1 MFTFVSGNLA
11 LDFAGT
17 VQERNAGFID
27 LLTAPA
33 ALDEWLIAA
42 GLLDSAAQC
51 DAAALARAVE
61 LREAVYRLAL
71 ATSVGEPWRDADRV
85 LVNRIA
91 DGPKPSIALRADTG
105 VTRRGDCD
113 HALARIATEAIELR
127 RTRSRSDQTM
137 RPRHLHTP
145 LPRHLP
151 RGFATLVRYDAVRQ
165 PRQERVVPRSPRQ
178 AVSHRAGTSSRATG
192 DTIGRYPRGRARTNA
207 KKKNTSSIARPH
219 TPNCTSFS

>member
-51 DAAALARAVE
+51 DAAALARAVG

-113 HALARIATEAIELR
+113 HALARIATEAIELLGGPDR
-127 RTRSRSDQTM
+127 DRIKQCGRDTCTRLYLDTS
-137 RPRHLHTP
+137 
-145 LPRHLP
+145 
-151 RGFATLVRYDAVRQ
+151 
-165 PRQERVVPRSPRQ
+165 
-178 AVSHRAGTSSRATG
+178 RAGSRRWCDMTLCGNRAKSASF
-192 DTIGRYPRGRARTNA
+192 RARHG
-207 KKKNTSSIARPH
+207 KP
-219 TPNCTSFS
+219 